1 MAERQGVRN
10 VGVNFASPVLPKGR
24 GMLGA
29 WQCSDSGAVGRGLVN
44 GEVGYSQPLA
54 DSGRGTGLGQNP
66 GCTPV
71 GQFMGE
77 GPLTSTPGSDDA
89 TAISQL
95 TGMMGELGAQIGE
108 SIVARLMSAGVVNVN
123 SNHPSCTS
131 FNTSP
136 AHRGTDSS
144 TVSRTD
150 SHVTVHVKSDK
161 EAKLFRGDGSDKYP
175 VKDWIDMTKTN
186 LRKQKC
192 PVDEQAEEIME
203 RLMGKAR
210 DVVKVALR
218 SDQTLDVSRNP
229 CLIFDILL
237 QYFSDTSSCLPLAD
251 FYSTL
256 PRPSESPVDYWL
268 RVNRAADLADE
279 GLRRQGR
286 RMENSNEEIARMF
299 VKHCP
304 DPELSSIFKCKPV
317 HEWSARDIQLR
328 IDDYQR
334 ELRASSRAYRDVKS
348 HTTTVASMPS
358 SLAAYSQPMLE
369 QCHGQC
375 PTVTSTPVTAPV
387 SHTQCSPSVTA
398 MSQSHVLPQTPGP
411 PSSSSIPAV
420 SQNTQEA
427 EERILSRMMSMLEQ
441 MMGRV
446 QQRSSA
452 PRGGRF
458 QSGNRE
464 KACRVCN
471 DSKHSTVTHCMS
483 EKLCFACLAPGH
495 TKMACPTKFSSQSE
509 GN

>member
-1 MAERQGVRN
+1 MAEKQGERN
-10 VGVNFASPVLPKGR
+10 AAENFASPVLPKGR
-24 GMLGA
+24 SVLGA
-29 WQCSDSGAVGRGLVN
+29 WQYSDSGAVGRGLFN
-44 GEVGYSQPLA
+44 GEAGYSQPLP

-77 GPLTSTPGSDDA
+77 GPLTSTPSSDAA

-108 SIVARLMSAGVVNVN
+108 SIVARLMSAGVVNVD
-123 SNHPSCTS
+123 SNHPSSTS

-161 EAKLFRGDGSDKYP
+161 GLLFRGDDSDKYP

-192 PVDEQAEEIME
+192 PVDEQAEEIMGK
-203 RLMGKAR
+203 LMGKAR
-210 DVVKVALR
+210 DIVKVALR
-218 SDQTLDVSRNP
+218 SDQTLDVSQNP
-229 CLIFDILL
+229 SLIFDILL

-256 PRPSESPVDYWL
+256 PRSGESPVDYWL

-304 DPELSSIFKCKPV
+304 DPELSSIFKCKPI

-334 ELRASSRAYRDVKS
+334 ELRASSRGYGDVKS
-348 HTTTVASMPS
+348 HTTTFASMPS
-358 SLAAYSQPMLE
+358 SPAAYSQLMPE

-387 SHTQCSPSVTA
+387 SHTQGSVTV

-411 PSSSSIPAV
+411 PSGSSMPTV
-420 SQNTQEA
+420 LQNTQEA

-495 TKMACPTKFSSQSE
+495 TKMACPTKFSTQSE

>member
-1 MAERQGVRN
+1 
-10 VGVNFASPVLPKGR
+10 
-24 GMLGA
+24 
-29 WQCSDSGAVGRGLVN
+29 
-44 GEVGYSQPLA
+44 
-54 DSGRGTGLGQNP
+54 
-66 GCTPV
+66 
-71 GQFMGE
+71 
-77 GPLTSTPGSDDA
+77 
-89 TAISQL
+89 
-95 TGMMGELGAQIGE
+95 
-108 SIVARLMSAGVVNVN
+108 
-123 SNHPSCTS
+123 
-131 FNTSP
+131 
-136 AHRGTDSS
+136 
-144 TVSRTD
+144 
-150 SHVTVHVKSDK
+150 
-161 EAKLFRGDGSDKYP
+161 
-175 VKDWIDMTKTN
+175 MTKTN

-218 SDQTLDVSRNP
+218 SDQTLDVSQNP

-268 RVNRAADLADE
+268 RVNRAADLADA
-279 GLRRQGR
+279 G
-286 RMENSNEEIARMF
+286 
-299 VKHCP
+299 K
-304 DPELSSIFKCKPV
+304 
-317 HEWSARDIQLR
+317 
-328 IDDYQR
+328 
-334 ELRASSRAYRDVKS
+334 
-348 HTTTVASMPS
+348 
-358 SLAAYSQPMLE
+358 
-369 QCHGQC
+369 
-375 PTVTSTPVTAPV
+375 
-387 SHTQCSPSVTA
+387 
-398 MSQSHVLPQTPGP
+398 
-411 PSSSSIPAV
+411 
-420 SQNTQEA
+420 NTQEA